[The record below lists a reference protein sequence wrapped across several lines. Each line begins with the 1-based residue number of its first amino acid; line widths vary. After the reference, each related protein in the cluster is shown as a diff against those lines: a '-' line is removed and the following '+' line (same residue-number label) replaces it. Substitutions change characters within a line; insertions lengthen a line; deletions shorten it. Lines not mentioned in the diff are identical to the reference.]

1 MSRHAIAC
9 CLLLHTTAASVTSSA
24 QAAAQVRASDPVIS
38 LRSVGEPASRV
49 VAAVAKSSGRDL
61 AVSKEL
67 AGQKLVVIVK
77 QMPTD
82 GVLAAVAELL
92 GARWVAAGKGA
103 QRLERLP
110 AVRAWCSRRALA
122 RADAEKRAKEVG
134 RRFIRSNM
142 DEALSHVDDPD
153 WDAGGSFDR
162 GLTSFLKTVPP
173 AALDRL
179 SQSMMDMTPVR
190 PGGARA
196 TDQPPALVIPAEDLT
211 QGQRDILGAW
221 LTGRSREAT
230 DFNSRLA
237 ADLPRCSVALTSTDG
252 VGVDVQISR
261 PGDAGRTATFAAF
274 GSAYSPAKL
283 DELASADTADWARA
297 NPPPN
302 QAALGS
308 VPDDIGRPDR
318 AVTIDSEE
326 VADRQVKMPTRRLLR
341 TEFLC
346 RLADSADLAIIADHY
361 TLADRVDARDTPLR
375 QLLQSVVG
383 PYATAFRV
391 RDGVLLARR
400 LLWPEDDPREAPWP
414 FPDPWLTA
422 KREGRPLALV
432 DIARMASLSDQ
443 QLDALS
449 CYRDGPATL
458 ERETVTCRVSQRQ
471 RRALAWYADATE
483 AERRGMNG
491 PGGTPVSRLSAT
503 QVRELVSITDPRAA
517 APDVR
522 IAVVV
527 AQGAMTDTASLV
539 LLLPDGRREP
549 IASVGGVTTP

>member
-1 MSRHAIAC
+1 MIRHAIAC
-9 CLLLHTTAASVTSSA
+9 CLLLHTTAASGASRA
-24 QAAAQVRASDPVIS
+24 QQAGQARVPNPVIS

-49 VAAVAKSSGRDL
+49 VAAVAKLSGRDL

-67 AGQKLVVIVK
+67 AGQKLVVIVRE
-77 QMPTD
+77 MPTVR
-82 GVLAAVAELL
+82 VLTAVAELL

-110 AVRAWCSRRALA
+110 GVRDWCSRRALA

-162 GLTSFLKTVPP
+162 GLTQFLKTIPP

-179 SQSMMDMTPVR
+179 SQSMMEMTPVR

-196 TDQPPALVIPAEDLT
+196 TDPPPALVIPAEELT
-211 QGQRDILGAW
+211 QGQRDVLGAW

-252 VGVDVQISR
+252 VGVDVQIAR

-283 DELASADTADWARA
+283 DALASAETADWARA

-326 VADRQVKMPTRRLLR
+326 EAGRQVEMPTRRLLR

-346 RLADSADLAIIADHY
+346 QFADTVGVAIVADHY
-361 TLADRVDARDTPLR
+361 TLADRAEARTAPLR
-375 QLLQSVVG
+375 QLLQGVVG
-383 PYATAFRV
+383 AYATAFRI

-400 LLWPEDDPREAPWP
+400 LLWSEDDPREAPWP
-414 FPDPWLTA
+414 HPDPWLSA

-432 DIARMASLSDQ
+432 DVARMAALSNE
-443 QLDALS
+443 QLDALG
-449 CYRDGPATL
+449 CYRDGPVTL
-458 ERETVTCRVSQRQ
+458 ERETVACRASQRQ
-471 RRALAWYADATE
+471 RRALVWYAGATE
-483 AERRGMNG
+483 AERRGMNEA
-491 PGGTPVSRLSAT
+491 GGTPVGRLSADR
-503 QVRELVSITDPRAA
+503 VRELISVTDPRVVAA
-517 APDVR
+517 GVR

-527 AQGAMTDTASLV
+527 AQGAVTDTASLV

-549 IASVGGVTTP
+549 LASVGGVTTP

>member
-1 MSRHAIAC
+1 MHLIKFTVVA
-9 CLLLHTTAASVTSSA
+9 LLVGATVRCGATAGQARAAS
-24 QAAAQVRASDPVIS
+24 PVIS

-49 VAAVAKSSGRDL
+49 VAAVARSSGRDL

-67 AGQKLVVIVK
+67 AGQKLVVIVR

-82 GVLAAVAELL
+82 RVLAAVAELL

-110 AVRAWCSRRALA
+110 GVRDWCSRRALA

-153 WDAGGSFDR
+153 WDAGGSLDR
-162 GLTSFLKTVPP
+162 GLTQFLKTIPP

-179 SQSMMDMTPVR
+179 SQSMMEMTPVR

-196 TDQPPALVIPAEDLT
+196 TDPPPALVIPAEELT
-211 QGQRDILGAW
+211 QGQRDVLGAW

-252 VGVDVQISR
+252 VGVDVQIAR
-261 PGDAGRTATFAAF
+261 PGDAGRTATFAVF

-283 DELASADTADWARA
+283 DALASAETADWARA

-326 VADRQVKMPTRRLLR
+326 EAGRQVEMPTRRLLR

-346 RLADSADLAIIADHY
+346 QFADAVGVAIVADHY
-361 TLADRVDARDTPLR
+361 TLADRAEARTAPLR
-375 QLLQSVVG
+375 QLLQGVVG
-383 PYATAFRV
+383 AYATAFRI

-400 LLWPEDDPREAPWP
+400 LLWSEDDPREAPWP
-414 FPDPWLTA
+414 HPDPWLSA

-432 DIARMASLSDQ
+432 DVARMAALSNE
-443 QLDALS
+443 QLDALG
-449 CYRDGPATL
+449 CYRDGPVTL
-458 ERETVTCRVSQRQ
+458 ERETVACRASQRQ
-471 RRALAWYADATE
+471 RRALVWYAGATE
-483 AERRGMNG
+483 AERRGMNEA
-491 PGGTPVSRLSAT
+491 GGTPVGRLSADRA
-503 QVRELVSITDPRAA
+503 RELISVTDPRVVAA
-517 APDVR
+517 GVR

-527 AQGAMTDTASLV
+527 AQGAVTDTASLV

-549 IASVGGVTTP
+549 LASVGGVTTP